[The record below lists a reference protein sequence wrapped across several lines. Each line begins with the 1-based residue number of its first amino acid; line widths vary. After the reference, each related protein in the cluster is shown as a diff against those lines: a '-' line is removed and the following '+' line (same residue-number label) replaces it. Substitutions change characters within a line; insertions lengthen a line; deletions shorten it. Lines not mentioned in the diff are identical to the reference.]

1 MFTSVLERRLWL
13 DWKGVIF
20 ALVLLYELVCDLFWT
35 LGSTW
40 VQSTAM
46 CLHSSLIVSPYG
58 TCN

>member
-35 LGSTW
+35 LGST
-40 VQSTAM
+40 
-46 CLHSSLIVSPYG
+46 
-58 TCN
+58 